1 MKGGGSSW
9 CSRIITVVLQGE
21 ESFTPVRQPCW
32 NWIRQSK
39 VCVYMCICACVRMF
53 FKCSYVR
60 SICNDS
66 RGLRHRG
73 SQRGEDAFNAPFEI
87 ITIIIIKIQPFSF
100 KFNILL
106 VAINYLMSM
115 SALCQTELTCT
126 CWPWV
131 PVWIFGQSV
140 CECCSCFVW
149 WHWFDESEINI

>member
-1 MKGGGSSW
+1 MQQNNNRGATRRGIFHTCQAAMLK
-9 CSRIITVVLQGE
+9 LNKAEQG
-21 ESFTPVRQPCW
+21 
-32 NWIRQSK
+32 
-39 VCVYMCICACVRMF
+39 VCLYVYLCVCVRMF

-73 SQRGEDAFNAPFEI
+73 SQRGEDAFNAPFKI

-100 KFNILL
+100 KFSILL

-126 CWPWV
+126 R
-131 PVWIFGQSV
+131 
-140 CECCSCFVW
+140 
-149 WHWFDESEINI
+149 